1 MNELQKKLYDLASK
15 NQKNAHVPYSK
26 AYIGAAVLMA
36 DGKMYGGCN
45 VENASYGG
53 TICAERT
60 AIVKAVSEGGAQEIK
75 EVMVVSDFD
84 QPWPPCGFCRQV
96 IAEFGTPKTMVHTA
110 NHKGTLRTFKFD
122 ELLPHAFGPEHLDK

>member
-1 MNELQKKLYDLASK
+1 MNETQKKLYDLASK

-75 EVMVVSDFD
+75 EVVVVSDFD

-96 IAEFGTPKTMVHTA
+96 IAEFGTPHTIVHTM
-110 NHKGTLRTFKFD
+110 NHKGTSRTFKFD